1 MPSLIKKFVA
11 TLKSWTLEQKNQAKG
26 NGDGVAQMQD
36 TKRIKGLT
44 DYYKPLDCYEDNR
57 YVRLKEAVEL
67 LVTFQRAAANY
78 VFTRNEL
85 AMEYLLKARYR
96 EDRENFYNS
105 FNVEPPI
112 T

>member
-1 MPSLIKKFVA
+1 MA
-11 TLKSWTLEQKNQAKG
+11 TLKAWAVEQRSTPKDR
-26 NGDGVAQMQD
+26 GDEVTQD
-36 TKRIKGLT
+36 IRRCKGLA
-44 DYYKPLDCYEDNR
+44 DYYKPLNCYEDNR
-57 YVRLKEAVEL
+57 YLRLKEAVDL
-67 LVTFQRAAANY
+67 LGNFQRAAASY

-85 AMEYLLKARYR
+85 AAEYLLKARYR